1 MSIFKASQVI
11 CILII
16 THLVSCPWE
25 TEGKL
30 GGEIWVECTARETGM
45 SWWLLQRKHKQI
57 PCQRSRTASLSSCC
71 VCCPWPGLPRS
82 ARFVRCKRA
91 KDHGR
96 SEALCSQT
104 ARTPAGLS
112 LSVTDYGLSPASC
125 LYASASQQGLAEHL
139 LEPSLHARWLEGSN
153 QVVMWL
159 PLGSELLLCCLPFL
173 QEPKFRLVKW

>member
-30 GGEIWVECTARETGM
+30 GGEIWVECTTRETGM

-104 ARTPAGLS
+104 ARTQLAS
-112 LSVTDYGLSPASC
+112 TCQWWVMDYLQPRAFTHQPPNKDLPSTFWSPVCMPGDWRA
-125 LYASASQQGLAEHL
+125 AT
-139 LEPSLHARWLEGSN
+139 R
-153 QVVMWL
+153 
-159 PLGSELLLCCLPFL
+159 
-173 QEPKFRLVKW
+173 